1 MVDCL
6 PRQADIEAERP
17 KRKQGGEMT
26 GRSDAVATDGTTD
39 GAAGHQRVFLVLV
52 DDSEEMEVALRF
64 ACLRAKNTGGRV
76 ALLYVQ
82 EPAEFHHWLGVGELI
97 QHERREEA
105 EARLQDLSFR
115 AQEISGAVP
124 ILLVREG
131 KRGEELLGLLDEDPS
146 ISIVVLAASTDNER
160 PGPIISYLMKQGATR
175 MRVPLTVVPG
185 SLTEDEIA
193 QLT

>member
-1 MVDCL
+1 MTTS
-6 PRQADIEAERP
+6 AEDESR
-17 KRKQGGEMT
+17 
-26 GRSDAVATDGTTD
+26 
-39 GAAGHQRVFLVLV
+39 QRVFLVVV

-97 QHERREEA
+97 QQERREEA
-105 EARLQDLSFR
+105 EARLSDLSTR
-115 AQEISGAVP
+115 AQEISGSIP

-131 KRGEELLGLLDEDPS
+131 KRGEELLALLDEDPS
-146 ISIVVLAASTDNER
+146 ISIVVLAASTDSEG
-160 PGPIISYLMKQGATR
+160 PGPIISYMMKQGGSR
-175 MRVPLTVVPG
+175 MRVPLTIVPG
-185 SLTEDEIA
+185 SLSVEQVE

>member
-1 MVDCL
+1 MTTS
-6 PRQADIEAERP
+6 AEAE
-17 KRKQGGEMT
+17 
-26 GRSDAVATDGTTD
+26 GR
-39 GAAGHQRVFLVLV
+39 QRVFLVVV

-97 QHERREEA
+97 QQERREEA
-105 EARLQDLSFR
+105 EARLSDLSAR
-115 AQEISGAVP
+115 AQEISGSIP

-131 KRGEELLGLLDEDPS
+131 KRGEELLKLLDEDPS
-146 ISIVVLAASTDNER
+146 ISIVVLAASTDSEG
-160 PGPIISYLMKQGATR
+160 PGPIISYMMKQGSGR
-175 MRVPLTVVPG
+175 MRVPLTIVPG
-185 SLTEDEIA
+185 SLSVEQVE

>member
-1 MVDCL
+1 MTDA
-6 PRQADIEAERP
+6 AD
-17 KRKQGGEMT
+17 
-26 GRSDAVATDGTTD
+26 TDD
-39 GAAGHQRVFLVLV
+39 RQRVFLVVV
-52 DDSEEMEVALRF
+52 DDSEEMQVALRF

-105 EARLQDLSFR
+105 EARLQELSSK
-115 AQEISGAVP
+115 AQEISGTMP

-131 KRGEELLGLLDEDPS
+131 KRGEELLTLLDEDPS
-146 ISIVVLAASTDNER
+146 ISIVVLAASTDSEG
-160 PGPIISYLMKQGATR
+160 PGPVISYMMKQGGAR
-175 MRVPLTVVPG
+175 MRVPLTIVPG
-185 SLTEDEIA
+185 SLSRDQVE